1 MFALLRI
8 FNKVVVQQFYQL
20 NAGFFLVVFFLAF
33 GIQQPPTMLVSPYF
47 LTGAVTSSIFIFS
60 VLGVFLLYYLK
71 CFNFL
76 LKTIRAPEN
85 EYLFITSLFPRR
97 ILWLSLGLTHLQ
109 LFLPALVY
117 TLLISYYGL
126 LTAHFWVIWVTTT
139 YNLLL
144 IFFTILYFH
153 HQLAQTIPEKAIKN
167 IFTSSEKRI
176 LAPPVL
182 WPLRYLLR
190 QEKVMLG
197 LTKIL
202 SLGVLYAFMTLYP
215 YPQYDLRPTYIGFLT
230 AVITQAMLVQQVQQF
245 QETALSFWRY
255 LPYAHWQRF
264 TYQVILF
271 TLLLAPEII
280 LLFRLNFNPAAI
292 ISLIFLVTF
301 GISVILLLYTL
312 LYLKLNRET
321 YLKWVFFIYIGL
333 LLFLLL
339 HPPLYLLT
347 ILLFLLAYLL
357 YYRNYYVYE
366 Q

>member
-1 MFALLRI
+1 MIALLRI
-8 FNKVVVQQFYQL
+8 LNKVVVQQFYQL
-20 NAGFFLVVFFLAF
+20 NAGFFLVVFFLSF
-33 GIQQPPTMLVSPYF
+33 GIQQSPTMLVSPYF
-47 LTGAVTSSIFIFS
+47 LTGAVTSPVFIFS

-97 ILWLSLGLTHLQ
+97 ILWLGLALTHLQ

-117 TLLISYYGL
+117 TILISYYGL
-126 LTAHFWVIWVTTT
+126 QTAYYWVIGVVTS

-144 IFFTILYFH
+144 ILYTLFYFGR
-153 HQLAQTIPEKAIKN
+153 QITQTIPEAADN
-167 IFTSSEKRI
+167 IILRSGEKRI
-176 LAPPVL
+176 LAHPVL
-182 WPLRYLLR
+182 WPLRYLVR

-215 YPQYDLRPTYIGFLT
+215 YPKYDLRPTFIGFLT
-230 AVITQAMLVQQVQQF
+230 AVVTQAMLVQQVQQF
-245 QETALSFWRY
+245 QETALVFWRQ
-255 LPYAHWQRF
+255 LPFPRWHRF
-264 TYQVILF
+264 TYQIILF
-271 TLLLAPEII
+271 SLLLVPEII
-280 LLFRLNFNPAAI
+280 MVLRLNFNPATI
-292 ISLIFLVTF
+292 SSLIFLVTF
-301 GISVILLLYTL
+301 GISVISLIYTL
-312 LYLKLNRET
+312 LYLKLNQEA

-347 ILLFLLAYLL
+347 ILLFLLAYSL
-357 YYRNYYVYE
+357 YYRYYYVY
-366 Q
+366 